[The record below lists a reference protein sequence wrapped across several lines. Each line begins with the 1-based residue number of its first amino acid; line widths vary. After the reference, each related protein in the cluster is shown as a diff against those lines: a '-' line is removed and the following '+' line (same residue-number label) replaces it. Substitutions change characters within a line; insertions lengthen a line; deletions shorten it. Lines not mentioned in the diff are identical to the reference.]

1 MKQLTMQEYELVVDK
16 LKNSKLSKKEIAR
29 LIGCNASSITRI
41 DKGAVEK
48 VRKIY
53 EGEFPIRQ
61 TTAQRNAKM
70 YEYFNRTRDL
80 EATAL
85 KFDLSPVT
93 VNNMVSKEEWLNI
106 GGLWYRKTEIEE
118 VLRNVK

>member
-1 MKQLTMQEYELVVDK
+1 
-16 LKNSKLSKKEIAR
+16 
-29 LIGCNASSITRI
+29 
-41 DKGAVEK
+41 
-48 VRKIY
+48 
-53 EGEFPIRQ
+53 
-61 TTAQRNAKM
+61 M